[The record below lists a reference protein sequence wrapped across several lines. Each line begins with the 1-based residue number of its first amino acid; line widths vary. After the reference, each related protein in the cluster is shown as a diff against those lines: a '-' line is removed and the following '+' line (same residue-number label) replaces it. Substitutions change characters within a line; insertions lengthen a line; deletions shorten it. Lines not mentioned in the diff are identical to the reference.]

1 MQINSDWIKSEWILN
16 VNILTWKHLLIKPWD
31 LNFQKTSSCQCL
43 LLNFDWKKNI
53 FKKVYV
59 WIIELI
65 SMNNIRYQLEQL
77 EILTKNFSGTV
88 NLALKLASLS
98 MDCISIRFF
107 SWFNFFVTLSFL
119 NYYYYIQRYSY
130 SIYKRTDLVV
140 AVDKKVVCHMAATK
154 QLFNQFSTVVKGKGL
169 CWCSSLWSPITIHSH
184 VWPT

>member
-1 MQINSDWIKSEWILN
+1 MTGKKIFLKRCMYESLNWYPWTISVINWSNSKFW
-16 VNILTWKHLLIKPWD
+16 
-31 LNFQKTSSCQCL
+31 QKTFLGQLIWHLNWLLCQ
-43 LLNFDWKKNI
+43 
-53 FKKVYV
+53 
-59 WIIELI
+59 WIVF
-65 SMNNIRYQLEQL
+65 Q
-77 EILTKNFSGTV
+77 FG
-88 NLALKLASLS
+88 
-98 MDCISIRFF
+98 FF
-107 SWFNFFVTLSFL
+107 SWFYFFVTLSFL